1 MIYYLTI
8 SDISIFIRR
17 HEEIRRWHGIK
28 IVQLSN
34 DVGEFIYKFSEETGE
49 VGSRIVCFIK

>member
-8 SDISIFIRR
+8 SDMSVFIRH
-17 HEEIRRWHGIK
+17 HEEICRWHGIK

-34 DVGEFIYKFSEETGE
+34 DVGEFIYKFSEETGT
-49 VGSRIVCFIK
+49 VGSRIVCLIK